1 MTCLEI
7 KSAIKA
13 ADENPPQEFW
23 GNLLRQIKKMDGNE
37 KIRAAG
43 SYVIHKHIN
52 ALKELAKGEPDN
64 EG

>member
-13 ADENPPQEFW
+13 AGENPPQDFW
-23 GNLLRQIKKMDGNE
+23 DNLLRQIKKMDDNE

-43 SYVIHKHIN
+43 SYIIHKHIK
-52 ALKELAKGEPDN
+52 ALKELAKGESDN